1 MLFGGLMRYFLK
13 GFYRFLD
20 GFHMQVLP
28 LLVISSGARGSSA
41 CPAFLRPRPCS
52 EHLERS

>member
-52 EHLERS
+52 EHLKRS